1 MVLLYGKVASN
12 LVKEGSIS
20 APREK
25 TIGLGWVSEKNAETP
40 YFDKASGFKLIK
52 DQIKQFILTSKGERV
67 MLPDYGTTLRNFL
80 FEPFTSQLASI
91 QAADLQAG
99 FKKYIPN
106 VSINY
111 IRFFQSENLHGFGLP
126 GIQIQ
131 MEVSPNK
138 SLQVVN
144 IKVNI

>member
-1 MVLLYGKVASN
+1 MALYGKVTSN
-12 LVKEGSIS
+12 IAKEGTIS
-20 APREK
+20 APQEK
-25 TIGLGWVSEKNAETP
+25 RIGLGWVLQNNPETP
-40 YFDKASGFKLIK
+40 YFDKSSGFKLIK
-52 DQIKQFILTSKGERV
+52 DQIKQYILTSKGERV

-91 QAADLQAG
+91 QAADIEAG

-106 VSINY
+106 VNINY